1 MIPEK
6 PQIITTPICY
16 NGDKRAIPESTPLG
30 SNQLSFESGFPVLT
44 STPLNA
50 GGLPPDRLDFNAALN
65 LLSTFIYYM
74 QSGNQFAWNN
84 QLDYNTGAFVLGSDN
99 AVYFCI
105 KANGATSP
113 NTVQNP
119 TNSTGYWVKVIDA
132 QGVFNINIIADGAVS
147 TAKLANSAVTNA
159 KIANATITGAKLA
172 NDTITSAQIAANAV
186 TASELADNAV
196 DTAAIAASAVTNA
209 KIANATITGAK
220 LVNKTITAT
229 QIADNTITAAQLAA
243 NSVGSSELADNAVDT
258 NAIINLSVTNA
269 KIANSAVND
278 AKISGVSASKVSGL
292 ATVATS
298 GSYNDLTNKP
308 TIPTNIAPLP
318 TSSIG
323 VGQIYYST
331 NAVVTLPTGGSWL
344 VWLFNGST
352 NAASFTMMG
361 FRIAPGGT
369 QYIITNGT
377 IYFLA
382 AWRIQ

>member
-74 QSGNQFAWNN
+74 QSGNQFVWDAL
-84 QLDYNTGAFVLGSDN
+84 LDYNKGATVLGSDGTL
-99 AVYFCI
+99 YFCI
-105 KANGATSP
+105 QANGATSP

-119 TNSTGYWVKVIDA
+119 TNSTEYWVEVIDA

-147 TAKLANSAVTNA
+147 TEKLADSAVTSA
-159 KIANATITGAKLA
+159 KIADGTIVNA
-172 NDTITSAQIAANAV
+172 D
-186 TASELADNAV
+186 
-196 DTAAIAASAVTNA
+196 
-209 KIANATITGAK
+209 IANTTITGAK
-220 LVNKTITAT
+220 LVNKTITST

-243 NSVGSSELADNAVDT
+243 NSVGASELADNAVDT
-258 NAIINLSVTNA
+258 NAIANLAVTNA
-269 KIANSAVND
+269 KIANAAVND

-292 ATVATS
+292 ATVAKT
-298 GSYNDLTNKP
+298 GSYNDLLNKP
-308 TIPTNIAPLP
+308 TIPTNAAPLP
-318 TSSIG
+318 TSSSST
-323 VGQIYYST
+323 VGQIYYQNSYGP
-331 NAVVTLPTGGSWL
+331 VTVPTGGSWL
-344 VWLFNGST
+344 CLVFGYNGAGDFFNVS
-352 NAASFTMMG
+352 NYQIS
-361 FRIAPGGT
+361 PGGT
-369 QYIITNGT
+369 VFSLGSGEGGKV
-377 IYFLA
+377 LC

>member
-105 KANGATSP
+105 QANGATSP

-119 TNSTGYWVKVIDA
+119 TNSTGYWVKVIDE

-147 TAKLANSAVTNA
+147 TAKLANGAVTSA
-159 KIANATITGAKLA
+159 KIADGTIVNA
-172 NDTITSAQIAANAV
+172 D
-186 TASELADNAV
+186 
-196 DTAAIAASAVTNA
+196 
-209 KIANATITGAK
+209 IANTTITGAK

-243 NSVGSSELADNAVDT
+243 NSVGASELANNAVDT
-258 NAIINLSVTNA
+258 NAIANLSVTNA
-269 KIANSAVND
+269 KIANAAVND

-298 GSYNDLTNKP
+298 GSYNDLKNKP
-308 TIPTNIAPLP
+308 TIPTNVAPLP
-318 TSSIG
+318 TSSSST
-323 VGQIYYST
+323 VGQIYHQNSYGP
-331 NAVVTLPTGGSWL
+331 VTVPTGGSWL
-344 VWLFNGST
+344 CLVFGYNGAGDFFNVS
-352 NAASFTMMG
+352 NYQIS
-361 FRIAPGGT
+361 PGGT
-369 QYIITNGT
+369 VFSLGSGEGGKV
-377 IYFLA
+377 LC

>member
-74 QSGNQFAWNN
+74 QSGNQFVWDAL
-84 QLDYNTGAFVLGSDN
+84 LDYNKGATVLGSDG
-99 AVYFCI
+99 ALYFCI
-105 KANGATSP
+105 QANGATSP

-147 TAKLANSAVTNA
+147 TAKLANGAVTSA
-159 KIANATITGAKLA
+159 KIADGTIVNA
-172 NDTITSAQIAANAV
+172 D
-186 TASELADNAV
+186 
-196 DTAAIAASAVTNA
+196 
-209 KIANATITGAK
+209 IANTTITGAK

-243 NSVGSSELADNAVDT
+243 NSVGASELADNAVDT
-258 NAIINLSVTNA
+258 NAIANLSVTNA
-269 KIANSAVND
+269 KIANAAVND

-308 TIPTNIAPLP
+308 TIPTNVAPLP
-318 TSSIG
+318 TSSSST
-323 VGQIYYST
+323 VGQIYHQNSYGP
-331 NAVVTLPTGGSWL
+331 VTVPTGGSWL
-344 VWLFNGST
+344 CLVFGYNGAGDFFNVS
-352 NAASFTMMG
+352 NYQIS
-361 FRIAPGGT
+361 PGGT
-369 QYIITNGT
+369 VFSLGSGEGGKV
-377 IYFLA
+377 LC

>member
-84 QLDYNTGAFVLGSDN
+84 QLDYNTGAFVIGSDN

-105 KANGATSP
+105 QANGATEP
-113 NTVQNP
+113 NTVQDP
-119 TNSTGYWVKVIDA
+119 TSSTGYWVKVIDA

-147 TAKLANSAVTNA
+147 TAKLANGAVTSA
-159 KIANATITGAKLA
+159 KIADGTIVNADIANTTITG
-172 NDTITSAQIAANAV
+172 
-186 TASELADNAV
+186 
-196 DTAAIAASAVTNA
+196 
-209 KIANATITGAK
+209 GK

-229 QIADNTITAAQLAA
+229 QIADNTITATQLAA
-243 NSVGSSELADNAVDT
+243 NSVGASELADNAVDT
-258 NAIINLSVTNA
+258 NAIANLAVTNA
-269 KIANSAVND
+269 KIANAAVND

-292 ATVATS
+292 ATVAKT
-298 GSYNDLTNKP
+298 GSYNDLLNKP
-308 TIPTNIAPLP
+308 TIPTNAAPLP
-318 TSSIG
+318 TSSSST
-323 VGQIYYST
+323 VGQIYYQNSYGP
-331 NAVVTLPTGGSWL
+331 VTVPTGGSWL
-344 VWLFNGST
+344 CLVFGYNGAGDFFNVS
-352 NAASFTMMG
+352 NYQIS
-361 FRIAPGGT
+361 PGGT
-369 QYIITNGT
+369 VFSLGYGEGGKV
-377 IYFLA
+377 LC